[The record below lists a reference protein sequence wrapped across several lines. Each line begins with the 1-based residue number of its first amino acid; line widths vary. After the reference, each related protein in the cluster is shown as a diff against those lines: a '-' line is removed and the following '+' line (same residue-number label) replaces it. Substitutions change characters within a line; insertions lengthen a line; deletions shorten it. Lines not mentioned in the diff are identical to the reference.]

1 MNTRMRNLKRFYS
14 LLTKTIIPE
23 APFEYYVND
32 SVTGNITT
40 YKYLGD
46 ASSVTI
52 PQQIDS
58 HSVTE
63 IGTFTFYDNSNIT
76 NVIIQNGV
84 TKIT

>member
-14 LLTKTIIPE
+14 LLTKTTTE
-23 APFEYYVND
+23 APFEYYEND
-32 SVTGNITT
+32 TVTGNITT

-52 PQQIDS
+52 PRQIDS
-58 HSVTE
+58 HQVTE
-63 IGTFTFYDNSNIT
+63 VGTFTFYDNSDIT
-76 NVIIQNGV
+76 NVVIPNGV